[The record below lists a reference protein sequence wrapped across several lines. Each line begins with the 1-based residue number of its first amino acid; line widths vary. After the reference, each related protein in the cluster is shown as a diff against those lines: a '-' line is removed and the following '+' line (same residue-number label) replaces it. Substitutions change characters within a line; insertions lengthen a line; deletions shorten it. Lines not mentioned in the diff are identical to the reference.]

1 MCRKTHT
8 PSHISTLRKKYFTEL
23 LCPAYRNVNRLN
35 FYSCVCGIKNRLSD
49 SFRKNDISS
58 AAKIRKSV
66 RNFLKTLFFAG
77 KMALWS
83 KSKYCRD
90 KTDKTPKNSGQN
102 FKVNNCITVRFGKNE
117 ITMNQKN
124 YKKKPPRRMLNPK
137 CPKRK
142 KSLSTLYRF
151 YLLISA
157 FYGFWVTLTGPAVYN
172 GI

>member
-1 MCRKTHT
+1 MFAASKT
-8 PSHISTLRKKYFTEL
+8 
-23 LCPAYRNVNRLN
+23 AYPIHFVKTTYLQLQKSANPYATFWKRSFSLARWRCGANLN
-35 FYSCVCGIKNRLSD
+35 TV
-49 SFRKNDISS
+49 
-58 AAKIRKSV
+58 AIRRTKP
-66 RNFLKTLFFAG
+66 
-77 KMALWS
+77 
-83 KSKYCRD
+83 
-90 KTDKTPKNSGQN
+90 PKNSGQN